1 MAARLLHDIPR
12 IPSRPPS
19 SPSASVSSFSSRSP
33 PNFFLRLSHPRTWLR
48 SDPSPLFL
56 AFYGVHISKR
66 RKGSGLQN
74 RPAIWMIKASPS
86 AFLHRPLPPP
96 TPLPL
101 DSPLPPPLSLSESS
115 SLPLHP
121 AVAEEARDRESA
133 APCRE
138 RNAREPEP
146 WYPSHIFATTITR
159 EKSWYEIEFL
169 ANFSIVVLV
178 SYLASYSLCRLFHS
192 TRINFFFFLFL

>member
-56 AFYGVHISKR
+56 AFYGVQISKR

-74 RPAIWMIKASPS
+74 RPAIRMIKASPS
-86 AFLHRPLPPP
+86 TFLHRPLPPP

-101 DSPLPPPLSLSESS
+101 DPPLPPPLSLSPSRLRFLCI
-115 SLPLHP
+115 LPSRRKHAIENQP
-121 AVAEEARDRESA
+121 RPVERETRES
-133 APCRE
+133 PNRDI
-138 RNAREPEP
+138 RPTFSPPRLRVKNRDTRSSFSSIF
-146 WYPSHIFATTITR
+146 PSSCWLLT
-159 EKSWYEIEFL
+159 
-169 ANFSIVVLV
+169 
-178 SYLASYSLCRLFHS
+178 
-192 TRINFFFFLFL
+192 

>member
-74 RPAIWMIKASPS
+74 RPAIRMIKASPS

-101 DSPLPPPLSLSESS
+101 DPPLPPPLSLRVVFASFAS
-115 SLPLHP
+115 
-121 AVAEEARDRESA
+121 
-133 APCRE
+133 CR
-138 RNAREPEP
+138 RGGSTRSRISRAL
-146 WYPSHIFATTITR
+146 SR
-159 EKSWYEIEFL
+159 EKRARARTVISVPHFRHHDY
-169 ANFSIVVLV
+169 A
-178 SYLASYSLCRLFHS
+178 
-192 TRINFFFFLFL
+192 